1 MMGNLMTHRVESR
14 EFYIQIQRQ
23 QKQRELP
30 GLGWVSETPKP
41 TQWHTFSKQDHAYS
55 KVATP
60 LNLSWILWLQKQ
72 EKPDFWDHNCLI
84 SQDSL
89 SCLNKQFQKEG
100 TIATCMYLHHS
111 SYFFTRKPITCPYK
125 RFQPALTSHFPTS
138 RQTFH
143 SLRREACPCCVR

>member
-1 MMGNLMTHRVESR
+1 MTHRVESR

-23 QKQRELP
+23 QKQSYRA
-30 GLGWVSETPKP
+30 WVGCLKPQSLLSDALSPNKTMPTPRWPHLLICLEFFGCKNRKNRISEIT
-41 TQWHTFSKQDHAYS
+41 T
-55 KVATP
+55 V
-60 LNLSWILWLQKQ
+60 
-72 EKPDFWDHNCLI
+72 LI

-125 RFQPALTSHFPTS
+125 RFQPALTSRFPTS